1 MKLTAVRTT
10 ITVDAQA
17 ISDAKDQ
24 AKKNR
29 ESLKSFLERAIVNQL
44 ETEGDFETRYAVN
57 REEESEQFD

>member
-1 MKLTAVRTT
+1 MTTVRTT

>member
-1 MKLTAVRTT
+1 MTAVRTT

-17 ISDAKDQ
+17 ISDAKVQ
-24 AKKNR
+24 AKKNG

-57 REEESEQFD
+57 KERESEQFD

>member
-1 MKLTAVRTT
+1 MKLAAVRTT

-24 AKKNR
+24 AKKNG

-57 REEESEQFD
+57 REEESGQFD

>member
-1 MKLTAVRTT
+1 MTAVRTT

>member
-1 MKLTAVRTT
+1 MTAVRTT
-10 ITVDAQA
+10 ITVDVQA
-17 ISDAKDQ
+17 LNDAKVQ

>member
-10 ITVDAQA
+10 ITVDSQA
-17 ISDAKDQ
+17 ISDAKVQ
-24 AKKNR
+24 AKKNG

-57 REEESEQFD
+57 REEESGQFD

>member
-10 ITVDAQA
+10 ITVDSQA
-17 ISDAKDQ
+17 ISDAKAQ
-24 AKKNR
+24 AKKNG

>member
-1 MKLTAVRTT
+1 MELTAVRTT
-10 ITVDAQA
+10 IMVDAQA
-17 ISDAKDQ
+17 INDAKDQ
-24 AKKNR
+24 AKKNG

>member
-10 ITVDAQA
+10 ITVDVQA
-17 ISDAKDQ
+17 LNDAKAQ

>member
-17 ISDAKDQ
+17 ISDAKVQ
-24 AKKNR
+24 AKKNG

-57 REEESEQFD
+57 REEESGQFD